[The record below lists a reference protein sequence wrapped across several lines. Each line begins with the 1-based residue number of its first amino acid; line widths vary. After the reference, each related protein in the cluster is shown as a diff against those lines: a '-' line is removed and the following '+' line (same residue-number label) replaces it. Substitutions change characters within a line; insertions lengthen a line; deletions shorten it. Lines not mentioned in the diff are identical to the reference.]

1 MDSVKLTHLIY
12 PSAAAAGFDTAQL
25 RAILQVARRKNAQRA
40 ITGMLLYT
48 AGSFFQVLE
57 GEKTALEELFVI
69 IAADPCHRNVTKI
82 IHEPIAQRTFGDW
95 SMGFSA
101 PEPSELSSIEG
112 FNDFFQQ
119 GISLTNLQA
128 GRAKK
133 LLQAFAQNR
142 WRSRLEGIAA

>member
-1 MDSVKLTHLIY
+1 MNSVKLTHLIY
-12 PSAAAAGFDTAQL
+12 TSAAAAGFDTTQL
-25 RAILQVARRKNAQRA
+25 KPILQIARRKNAQHS

-57 GEKTALEELFVI
+57 GEKVDLEALFVI

-82 IHEPIAQRTFGDW
+82 IHEPIAQRAFGDW

-119 GISLTNLQA
+119 GISLTNLQS

-133 LLQAFAQNR
+133 LLQAFSQNR
-142 WRSRLEGIAA
+142 WRSRLGEIAA